1 MKYKFFTNL
10 SKEYCKFLIQQHMDQ
25 DVFSKKEFA
34 GEIKGDRIML
44 QVKEIRSPYAKIFR
58 GMLRSVE
65 DGTIIEGDFDLNIKV
80 LKVFFSIIPLFM
92 LFETLISKT
101 IEFGYAIFAI
111 LFFMPIFFLLLAIDK
126 PIGKQKIEYIVKFM
140 ERELEATRIDT

>member
-1 MKYKFFTNL
+1 MKYKFFTNHN
-10 SKEYCKFLIQQHMDQ
+10 KEYCKIIIQQHMDQ

-58 GMLRSVE
+58 GTLRSVE
-65 DGTIIEGDFDLNIKV
+65 DGTIIEGDFDLNTKA

-92 LFETLISKT
+92 LFQALISKT
-101 IEFGYAIFAI
+101 IDFGYAIFAT
-111 LFFMPIFFLLLAIDK
+111 LFFMPIFCLLLAIDK

-140 ERELEATRIDT
+140 ERELEATKIDT